1 MPVIPHRAYEPDEY
15 LEAIA
20 KYPDL
25 RPVYDHML
33 DLIREY
39 GVPKLGRW
47 AYCKYCYKNVLPRLN
62 FTEGLVQCTDCIS
75 GLAPLDAVIK
85 AGSYAAWE
93 ATL

>member
-1 MPVIPHRAYEPDEY
+1 MPAIPRRFYEPNEY
-15 LEAIA
+15 LEVLAEH
-20 KYPDL
+20 PGL

-39 GVPKLGRW
+39 GVPKIGRW
-47 AYCKYCYKNVLPRLN
+47 VYCKYCYVKVLPRLN
-62 FTEGLVQCTDCIS
+62 FPEGLIQCTKCGS

-85 AGSYAAWE
+85 AKNYAAWE